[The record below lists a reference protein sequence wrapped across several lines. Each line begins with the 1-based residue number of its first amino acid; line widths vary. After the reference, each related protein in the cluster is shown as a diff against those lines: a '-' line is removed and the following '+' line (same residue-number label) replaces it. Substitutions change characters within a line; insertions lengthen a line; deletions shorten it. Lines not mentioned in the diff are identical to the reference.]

1 VNANGH
7 DADVLVSVRNLKTY
21 YSIRGGFLDRLIGRE
36 GADVRAVDDVTLDL
50 RKGEVLGL
58 VGESG
63 SGKSTLGR
71 LLLRLIDPDA
81 GEIEFDGTRLD
92 TLGARQLRALRPSMQ
107 IVLQNPYAA
116 LNPRLRIGRTV
127 GFNLGPAGVPRA
139 EHGERIEEALRL
151 VGLGP
156 EFSDRLP
163 HQLSG
168 GQAQRVGIAR
178 ALVSKPK
185 FLVADEVVSALDVS
199 VQAEILMLLVELR
212 ERLSLTTL
220 FISHNLDVVRTVSDR
235 VAVMHLGRIVE
246 IAPAAVIYAA
256 AQHPYTRLLL
266 SAMPGTE
273 EGSAAER
280 RARRAALRGE
290 VEAIAGQ
297 PLREVGPQH
306 LAAIP

>member
-1 VNANGH
+1 
-7 DADVLVSVRNLKTY
+7 
-21 YSIRGGFLDRLIGRE
+21 
-36 GADVRAVDDVTLDL
+36 
-50 RKGEVLGL
+50 
-58 VGESG
+58 
-63 SGKSTLGR
+63 
-71 LLLRLIDPDA
+71 
-81 GEIEFDGTRLD
+81 
-92 TLGARQLRALRPSMQ
+92 
-107 IVLQNPYAA
+107 
-116 LNPRLRIGRTV
+116 
-127 GFNLGPAGVPRA
+127 
-139 EHGERIEEALRL
+139 
-151 VGLGP
+151 
-156 EFSDRLP
+156 
-163 HQLSG
+163 
-168 GQAQRVGIAR
+168 
-178 ALVSKPK
+178 
-185 FLVADEVVSALDVS
+185 VS